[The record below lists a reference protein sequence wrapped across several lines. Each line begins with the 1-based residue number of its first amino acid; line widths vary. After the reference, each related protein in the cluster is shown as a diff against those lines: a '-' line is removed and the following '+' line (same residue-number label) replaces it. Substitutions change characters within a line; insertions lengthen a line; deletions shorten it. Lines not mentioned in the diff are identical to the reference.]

1 MCASLFVCVVRV
13 CLSRSLLHVCHV
25 CVCAFRGSSQQ
36 WERRRGRSKLFDH
49 LGCCYKALDVSTLC
63 LSHDRSHVS
72 HDRSHVCHM
81 TGHKHVT

>member
-1 MCASLFVCVVRV
+1 MRLSLCDSLFVCVVRV
-13 CLSRSLLHVCHV
+13 SVCLDLFYMNAMFVCS
-25 CVCAFRGSSQQ
+25 AFRGSSQQ

-63 LSHDRSHVS
+63 LSQS
-72 HDRSHVCHM
+72 CHM